1 MFYSLPTPYDSV
13 LAEVVV
19 EFKEKPA
26 SAILLAGSAASGK
39 LRPLASDLDVLVV
52 DDGPW
57 AIRHEVR
64 SGIELHVTS
73 GSVEAWRGVWQ
84 REVSSDMG
92 ANLSLMA
99 GSVSIFDPEGV
110 GRDLR
115 AEAAALYAAGP
126 KLGPQWIEGRRRW
139 LTTLADDLWNASPDN
154 QPYICTLLV
163 FMAVPC
169 AFALNGSW
177 QPRHKEAM
185 NLLAQ
190 VNPSFH
196 QAVNA
201 ALRTQSAESY
211 ASLIREVEAL
221 LQPHGGWFRI
231 PA

>member
-1 MFYSLPTPYDSV
+1 MFPSIPTPYDLV
-13 LAEVVV
+13 LAEVIE
-19 EFKEKPA
+19 EFKAKQVK
-26 SAILLAGSAASGK
+26 AILLAGSAASGK
-39 LRPLASDLDVLVV
+39 LRPMVSDLDVLVI

-57 AIRHEVR
+57 AIRHELH

-73 GSVEAWRGVWQ
+73 GSEGAWRNAWQ

-92 ANLSLMA
+92 ANLSLMT
-99 GSVSIFDPEGV
+99 GSVSLFDPEAV

-115 AEAAALYAAGP
+115 AEAVALYAAGP

-139 LTTLADDLWNASPDN
+139 LTTVADDLKDASPDD
-154 QPYICTLLV
+154 QPYICALLV
-163 FMAVPC
+163 FLAVPS
-169 AFALNGSW
+169 AFSLKGCW

-185 NLLAQ
+185 SLLAQ
-190 VNPSFH
+190 ANPSFH

-201 ALRTQSAESY
+201 ALRTHSAESY